1 MARGVIRIWRR
12 VVAPACLVAAAAC
25 AQSGPR
31 EVVDDERG
39 CRYVVP
45 AGWAAF
51 ADELR
56 SPRSSLFSIRVFELL
71 EADPT
76 FRKGLPDTIVPQL
89 EEWARSYYVLGDP
102 PARAETTVGG
112 LSALVLTYAVR
123 VRADDAQTTKLVYWV
138 VEAGHRLFVLRAV
151 LPPAA
156 LAEDEPAVGGI
167 VESWQ
172 FSDTGSG
179 DAAEPQGA
187 AGAAAA
193 AGARASAS
201 SVTMPIFRSSPPAAF
216 ATPRICTIPS

>member
-1 MARGVIRIWRR
+1 MALAG
-12 VVAPACLVAAAAC
+12 LAAAAGC
-25 AQSGPR
+25 APSAPR
-31 EVVDDERG
+31 EVVDAERG

-51 ADELR
+51 DAELR
-56 SPRSSLFSIRVFELL
+56 SPRSSLFTIRVFELL

-76 FRKGLPDTIVPQL
+76 FRDGLPDTILPQL
-89 EEWARSYYVLGDP
+89 DEWARTYYVVDGP
-102 PARAETTVGG
+102 PVRAEATVGG
-112 LSALVLTYAVR
+112 LPALELTYAVR
-123 VRADDAQTTKLVYWV
+123 VRADDPQTTKLLYWV
-138 VEAGHRLFVLRAV
+138 IQPEHRLFVLRAV
-151 LPPAA
+151 VPPVA
-156 LAEDEPAVGGI
+156 LSDDEPAVRGI

-187 AGAAAA
+187 AAASA